1 MKNYFKN
8 IFSKDCSWIEY
19 LSFGISLFMLIVS
32 IAYLIINPGELKIED
47 YSRTFAFIMF
57 LIGSLIGIIS
67 FFVRFKYI
75 NDYAPLVSVAFYSVG
90 CGRQLYLACY
100 PLADLMTGVN
110 WFGGNLGIYLTFLI
124 LFLIGTITEIVVL
137 FFPGNKK

>member
-1 MKNYFKN
+1 
-8 IFSKDCSWIEY
+8 
-19 LSFGISLFMLIVS
+19 MLIVS
-32 IAYLIINPGELKIED
+32 IAYLTINPGELKIED

-137 FFPGNKK
+137 FLPGNKK